1 MRGSRMYGSLM
12 YKTHIRIM
20 RRIAIAGVRVAAT
33 PCLIKVTVAR
43 QGQEINKIIRNC
55 NLLH

>member
-1 MRGSRMYGSLM
+1 M

-43 QGQEINKIIRNC
+43 QGQEINQIIRNC